1 MGLRNYTVYSAIKRS
16 ALLYGEKI
24 ALLSDKQTIRYH
36 EFLAKVDRLACGL
49 LKTGLERGDRVAVL
63 AQNCL
68 EYVYLYGAAA
78 KVGAIMVPINW
89 RLKDAE
95 IEYILSDSDPKFV
108 FVGQD
113 FEDLITRILARAGC
127 KQSYYSMENVSEKFH
142 SIAALLK
149 NDGICSEI
157 ETNSDD
163 EYVIIYT
170 AAIQGRPRGAAISHR
185 NILLF
190 NMQSMYCWTLTPEDT
205 HILLMPLYHN
215 FGLTFTLMLVHA
227 GGLNIIIPKFDVDV
241 ALKYIHEGRV
251 TIFGGFPPM
260 LDSLLERAQAVK
272 ADLSSLRVVVGIDP
286 PETVRKLQALSK
298 AVYWTG
304 YAQTETTGFIA
315 LAPYFDKPGSAGLPG
330 LVTEIQ
336 IMDEFG
342 RIVEK
347 GKVGEIVVRGP
358 MVFKGYRNLE
368 RDNENVFRYGWH
380 HTGDIGRLDEG
391 RLWYMGR
398 TPSKELIKSGGE
410 NVYPAEVERVILEH
424 PLVREVV
431 VIGIPDLQ
439 WGEVIKAVCVLKEEE
454 TLTEEELIQFVG
466 DRIARYKRPKRI
478 VFVLG
483 LPKREDGLVDREKIK
498 AIHRET

>member
-1 MGLRNYTVYSAIKRS
+1 
-16 ALLYGEKI
+16 
-24 ALLSDKQTIRYH
+24 
-36 EFLAKVDRLACGL
+36 
-49 LKTGLERGDRVAVL
+49 
-63 AQNCL
+63 
-68 EYVYLYGAAA
+68 
-78 KVGAIMVPINW
+78 VG
-89 RLKDAE
+89 
-95 IEYILSDSDPKFV
+95 
-108 FVGQD
+108 
-113 FEDLITRILARAGC
+113 
-127 KQSYYSMENVSEKFH
+127 
-142 SIAALLK
+142 
-149 NDGICSEI
+149 
-157 ETNSDD
+157 
-163 EYVIIYT
+163 
-170 AAIQGRPRGAAISHR
+170 
-185 NILLF
+185 
-190 NMQSMYCWTLTPEDT
+190 
-205 HILLMPLYHN
+205 
-215 FGLTFTLMLVHA
+215 
-227 GGLNIIIPKFDVDV
+227 
-241 ALKYIHEGRV
+241 LKYIHEGRV

-286 PETVRKLQALSK
+286 PDTVRKLQALSK